1 MKNCILLL
9 LLILFTIGAN
19 AQNDHKY
26 VKLTEKIKGKRYELY
41 IENTDS
47 ISYDIFLKVDTEDFR
62 RSSERPISK
71 TIPPKSKQ
79 RVLTMVVLNGKEG
92 KYTYTLIINEVA
104 YALQFDKDFELLDTK
119 LDEELKS
126 KTVEIYTQNDCSICP
141 DAKRILTKNKI
152 GYQEYNINQDTTHY
166 NKLIKEFKVLK
177 PNSAVN
183 HIPIL
188 KVNDKVYNQIESL
201 EDFIEALRDG
211 FN

>member
-1 MKNCILLL
+1 MKNYLLL
-9 LLILFTIGAN
+9 LLLTLFTIGAN

-26 VKLTEKIKGKRYELY
+26 VKLIEEIKGKRYELY
-41 IENTDS
+41 IENVDS

-62 RSSERPISK
+62 RSSERPILK

-79 RVLTMVVLNGKEG
+79 RVLTMVILNGKEG

-152 GYQEYNINQDTTHY
+152 GYKEYNIDQDTTHY
-166 NKLIKEFKVLK
+166 NKLIKEFKALK

-188 KVNDKVYNQIESL
+188 KVDDKVYNQIESL

>member
-1 MKNCILLL
+1 MKNYILLL
-9 LLILFTIGAN
+9 LLTLFTISAN

-62 RSSERPISK
+62 RSSERPILK

-119 LDEELKS
+119 LDEALKS

-152 GYQEYNINQDTTHY
+152 GYQEYNIDQDTTHY
-166 NKLIKEFKVLK
+166 NKLIKEFKALK
-177 PNSAVN
+177 PNSVVN

-188 KVNDKVYNQIESL
+188 KVDDKVYNQIESL

>member
-1 MKNCILLL
+1 MKNYLLL
-9 LLILFTIGAN
+9 LLLTLFTIGAN

-26 VKLTEKIKGKRYELY
+26 VKLIEEIKGKRYELY

-62 RSSERPISK
+62 RSSERPILK

-79 RVLTMVVLNGKEG
+79 RVLTMVILNGKEG

-141 DAKRILTKNKI
+141 DTKRILTKNKI
-152 GYQEYNINQDTTHY
+152 GYKEYNIDQDTTHY
-166 NKLIKEFKVLK
+166 NRLIKEFKALK

-188 KVNDKVYNQIESL
+188 KVDDKVYNQIESL

>member
-1 MKNCILLL
+1 MKNYLLL
-9 LLILFTIGAN
+9 LLFTLFGLSTY

-47 ISYDIFLKVDTEDFR
+47 ISYDVFLKVDTEDFR
-62 RSSERPISK
+62 RSSERPILK
-71 TIPPKSKQ
+71 TIAPKSKQ
-79 RVLTMVVLNGKEG
+79 RVLTMVLLNGKEG
-92 KYTYTLIINEVA
+92 HYTYTLVINEVS

-119 LDEELKS
+119 LDKELKS
-126 KTVEIYTQNDCSICP
+126 KNVEIFTQNDCAICP

-152 GYQEYNINQDTTHY
+152 GYQEYNIDQDTTHY
-166 NKLIKEFKVLK
+166 NKLIKEFKTLK

-188 KVNDKVYNQIESL
+188 KVDDKVYNQIESL

>member
-1 MKNCILLL
+1 MKNYILLL
-9 LLILFTIGAN
+9 LLTLFTISAN

-62 RSSERPISK
+62 RSSERPILK

-119 LDEELKS
+119 LDEALTS

-152 GYQEYNINQDTTHY
+152 GYQEYNIDQDTTHY
-166 NKLIKEFKVLK
+166 NKLIL
-177 PNSAVN
+177 SLI
-183 HIPIL
+183 HI
-188 KVNDKVYNQIESL
+188 
-201 EDFIEALRDG
+201 
-211 FN
+211 

>member
-1 MKNCILLL
+1 MKNYLLL
-9 LLILFTIGAN
+9 PLLIFFVIGTK
-19 AQNDHKY
+19 AQNDHKH
-26 VKLTEKIKGKRYELY
+26 VRLIEEIKGKRYELY

-47 ISYDIFLKVDTEDFR
+47 ISYDIFLKVETEDFR
-62 RSSERPISK
+62 RSSERPILK
-71 TIPPKSKQ
+71 TIPPKSKK
-79 RVLTMVVLNGKEG
+79 RLLTMVVLNGKEG

-119 LDEELKS
+119 LDEALKS

-152 GYQEYNINQDTTHY
+152 GYKEYNIDQDTTHY
-166 NKLIKEFKVLK
+166 NRLIKEFKALK

-188 KVNDKVYNQIESL
+188 KVDDKVYNQIESL

>member
-1 MKNCILLL
+1 MKNYILLL

-62 RSSERPISK
+62 RSSERPILK

-79 RVLTMVVLNGKEG
+79 RVLTMVILNGKEG

-152 GYQEYNINQDTTHY
+152 GYKEYNIDQDTTHY
-166 NKLIKEFKVLK
+166 NKLIKEFKALK

-188 KVNDKVYNQIESL
+188 KVDNKVYNQIESL

>member
-1 MKNCILLL
+1 MKNYILLL
-9 LLILFTIGAN
+9 LLTLFTIGAN

-26 VKLTEKIKGKRYELY
+26 IKLTEKIKGKRYELY

-62 RSSERPISK
+62 RSSERPILK

-92 KYTYTLIINEVA
+92 KYTYTLVINEVA

-119 LDEELKS
+119 IDETLTS

-152 GYQEYNINQDTTHY
+152 GYQEYNIDQDTIHY
-166 NKLIKEFKVLK
+166 NKLIKEFKTLK

-188 KVNDKVYNQIESL
+188 KVDNKVYNQIESL

>member
-9 LLILFTIGAN
+9 LLTLFTIGAN
-19 AQNDHKY
+19 AQNNHKY

-62 RSSERPISK
+62 RSSERPILK

-119 LDEELKS
+119 LDEEIKS
-126 KTVEIYTQNDCSICP
+126 KTVEVYTQNDCSICP

-152 GYQEYNINQDTTHY
+152 GYQEYNIDQDTTHY

-188 KVNDKVYNQIESL
+188 KVDDKVYNKIESL

>member
-1 MKNCILLL
+1 MKNYLLL
-9 LLILFTIGAN
+9 LLLTLFTIGAN

-62 RSSERPISK
+62 RSSERPILK

-79 RVLTMVVLNGKEG
+79 RVLTMVILNGKEG

-119 LDEELKS
+119 LDDALKS

-152 GYQEYNINQDTTHY
+152 GYKEYNIDQDTTHY
-166 NKLIKEFKVLK
+166 NKLIKEFKALK

-188 KVNDKVYNQIESL
+188 KVDNKVYNQIESL

>member
-1 MKNCILLL
+1 
-9 LLILFTIGAN
+9 
-19 AQNDHKY
+19 
-26 VKLTEKIKGKRYELY
+26 
-41 IENTDS
+41 
-47 ISYDIFLKVDTEDFR
+47 
-62 RSSERPISK
+62 
-71 TIPPKSKQ
+71 
-79 RVLTMVVLNGKEG
+79 MVVLNGKEG

-119 LDEELKS
+119 LDEALTS

-152 GYQEYNINQDTTHY
+152 GYQEHNIDQDTTYY
-166 NKLIKEFKVLK
+166 NKLIKEFKALK
-177 PNSAVN
+177 PNSSVN

>member
-1 MKNCILLL
+1 MKNYILLL
-9 LLILFTIGAN
+9 LLTLFTIGVN

-62 RSSERPISK
+62 RSSERPILK
-71 TIPPKSKQ
+71 TISPKSKQ
-79 RVLTMVVLNGKEG
+79 RVLTMVILNGKEG

-104 YALQFDKDFELLDTK
+104 YTLQFDKDFELLDTK

-152 GYQEYNINQDTTHY
+152 GYQEYNIDQDTTHY
-166 NKLIKEFKVLK
+166 NKLIKEFKALK

-188 KVNDKVYNQIESL
+188 KVDDKIYNQIESL
-201 EDFIEALRDG
+201 ENFIEALRDG

>member
-1 MKNCILLL
+1 MKNYLLL
-9 LLILFTIGAN
+9 LLLTLFTIGAN

-26 VKLTEKIKGKRYELY
+26 VKLIEEIKGKRYELY

-62 RSSERPISK
+62 RSSERPILK

-79 RVLTMVVLNGKEG
+79 RVLTMVILNGKEG

-152 GYQEYNINQDTTHY
+152 GYKEYNIDQDTTHY
-166 NKLIKEFKVLK
+166 NKLIKEFKALK

-188 KVNDKVYNQIESL
+188 KVDNKVYNQIESL